1 MTTTDFEL
9 CFKAMGGPNRI
20 TLSGL
25 STARAAEI
33 ADLGRLEV
41 RRIEQKYSR
50 YTEGSLLAKINQAA
64 GSQAIEIDTETIGLL
79 NFADALFK
87 QSRGLFDITSG
98 VLRKAWNFNSGKPPT
113 AADLAP
119 LLKLVGW
126 SQVVM
131 KSNGEQTSIKLNR
144 HGMEI
149 DFGGF
154 GKEYAADRAAFV
166 MAAAGATRGFVD
178 LGGDLR
184 MIGPQGN
191 GNPWMIGIQHPRE
204 LASTIASI
212 PIESGGLATSGDYER
227 YFEAD
232 GKRYCHVLNPKTGW
246 PVSYWRSV
254 TVIAPSAIAAGG
266 FCTTAMLLERDGL
279 STLRESN
286 LPFLA
291 MNHLGKI
298 FRSKD

>member
-1 MTTTDFEL
+1 MQTEDFEL
-9 CFKAMGGPNRI
+9 RFKAMGGPNRI

-25 STARAAEI
+25 SKSRSTEI
-33 ADLGRLEV
+33 AELGRSEV
-41 RRIEQKYSR
+41 QRIERKYSR
-50 YTEGSLLAKINQAA
+50 YTEGSLLARINQAA
-64 GSQAIEIDTETIGLL
+64 GSQAIEIDTETTGLL

-98 VLRKAWNFNSGKPPT
+98 VLRKAWNFDSGKPPT
-113 AADLAP
+113 TADLAP
-119 LLKLVGW
+119 LLKLIGW
-126 SQVVM
+126 PQVEM
-131 KSNGEQTSIKLNR
+131 RSAGEQTSIKLNR

-154 GKEYAADRAAFV
+154 GKEYAADRAASV
-166 MAAAGATRGFVD
+166 MAAAGATMGFVD

-184 MIGPQGN
+184 IIGSQSN

-204 LASTIASI
+204 LACTMASI
-212 PIESGGLATSGDYER
+212 PIQSGGLATSGDYER
-227 YFEAD
+227 FFEVD

-266 FCTTAMLLERDGL
+266 FCTTVMLLERDGL
-279 STLRESN
+279 SILRESK

-291 MNHLGKI
+291 MNHLGKV